1 MTVPEI
7 HTHQS
12 RVGCSTATARGAVRA
27 RGRHRRQTRAKERDQ
42 PTCDQHAYRT
52 SYNFSNYYVVPNEVV
67 TGRAFRGVSVTIFLY

>member
-27 RGRHRRQTRAKERDQ
+27 RAPRPPQASDPSERAR
-42 PTCDQHAYRT
+42 PADQHAYRT

-67 TGRAFRGVSVTIFLY
+67 TGRAFS